1 MIGVIMTEKNNNEQY
16 SLNLA
21 GIINEIKNMT
31 LNNMILMAI
40 NDEEQNK
47 NVKKFLRAFNKRGV
61 SSEIVMAVM
70 LEMSREE

>member
-1 MIGVIMTEKNNNEQY
+1 MAENNNEQY
-16 SLNLA
+16 SVNLE

-61 SSEIVMAVM
+61 SSEIVISAI
-70 LEMSREE
+70 LEIAKEE

>member
-1 MIGVIMTEKNNNEQY
+1 MAENNNEQY
-16 SLNLA
+16 SVNLE

-31 LNNMILMAI
+31 LNNMILMVI

-61 SSEIVMAVM
+61 SSEIVVSAM
-70 LEMSREE
+70 LEIAKEE

>member
-1 MIGVIMTEKNNNEQY
+1 MAENNNEKY
-16 SLNLA
+16 SVNLD

-31 LNNMILMAI
+31 INNMVLMAI

-61 SSEIVMAVM
+61 SSEIVMSAI
-70 LEMSREE
+70 LEIAKEE

>member
-1 MIGVIMTEKNNNEQY
+1 MIGVIITEKNNNEQY
-16 SLNLA
+16 SVNLE

-70 LEMSREE
+70 LEISREE

>member
-1 MIGVIMTEKNNNEQY
+1 MAENNNEQY
-16 SLNLA
+16 SVNLD

-31 LNNMILMAI
+31 INNMVLMAI

-61 SSEIVMAVM
+61 SSEIVMSAM
-70 LEMSREE
+70 LEIAKEE